1 MKLFIGIRQQFIQ
14 ESNLKKYLQYA
25 IGEILLVLIGITL
38 TYQGDNRNE
47 SREKKIEGKSDKL
60 PLCLVQ

>member
-14 ESNLKKYLQYA
+14 ESNVKKYLQYA

-38 TYQGDNRNE
+38 TYQADNRNE

>member
-1 MKLFIGIRQQFIQ
+1 
-14 ESNLKKYLQYA
+14 
-25 IGEILLVLIGITL
+25 LIGITL